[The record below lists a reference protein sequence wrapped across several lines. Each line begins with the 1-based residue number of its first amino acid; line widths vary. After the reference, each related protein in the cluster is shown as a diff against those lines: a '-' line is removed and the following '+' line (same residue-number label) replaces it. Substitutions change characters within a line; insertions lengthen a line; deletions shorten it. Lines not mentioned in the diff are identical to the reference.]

1 MKRNTILAL
10 LLALAATAT
19 AQSWSDAFYDAL
31 NADDYARQRTI
42 LAQWQR
48 ETPDDID
55 LHIARFNHYINST
68 MLAEGAA
75 AVRLADSAIT
85 VIDTAISHYPDRLDL
100 RFGKIYFLGQIMRW
114 QSFGDEILLTLDR
127 SERTG
132 HRWQFP
138 NFDQGGRVLIMEGVQ
153 DYLYTLFNSGQ
164 PADDGTGK
172 AAAAATTAP
181 APDAMPQI
189 RRIAHRAAQLFP
201 SEPAFLSA
209 LAYTYIAEADYKTA
223 LHHLQRAEQLA
234 PNDPA
239 ILQQLVDV
247 YTRMKDKKSAAQYR
261 ERLQNL

>member
-1 MKRNTILAL
+1 M
-10 LLALAATAT
+10 
-19 AQSWSDAFYDAL
+19 
-31 NADDYARQRTI
+31 
-42 LAQWQR
+42 
-48 ETPDDID
+48 
-55 LHIARFNHYINST
+55 
-68 MLAEGAA
+68 
-75 AVRLADSAIT
+75 
-85 VIDTAISHYPDRLDL
+85 
-100 RFGKIYFLGQIMRW
+100 
-114 QSFGDEILLTLDR
+114 
-127 SERTG
+127 
-132 HRWQFP
+132 
-138 NFDQGGRVLIMEGVQ
+138 Q

-223 LHHLQRAEQLA
+223 LHHLKRAEQLA

>member
-1 MKRNTILAL
+1 
-10 LLALAATAT
+10 
-19 AQSWSDAFYDAL
+19 
-31 NADDYARQRTI
+31 
-42 LAQWQR
+42 
-48 ETPDDID
+48 
-55 LHIARFNHYINST
+55 
-68 MLAEGAA
+68 
-75 AVRLADSAIT
+75 
-85 VIDTAISHYPDRLDL
+85 
-100 RFGKIYFLGQIMRW
+100 
-114 QSFGDEILLTLDR
+114 
-127 SERTG
+127 
-132 HRWQFP
+132 
-138 NFDQGGRVLIMEGVQ
+138 VQ
-153 DYLYTLFNSGQ
+153 DYLSTLFNSGQ

-172 AAAAATTAP
+172 TATAATTAP

-261 ERLQNL
+261 ERLKNL